1 MSGTALILGGSGR
14 FGRHMSAELW
24 NNGWSVRQF
33 DRARDDLMQAAKGV
47 DVIVNGWNPPYHK
60 WEAELP
66 GQTDAIIAAARAS
79 GARVVQGANVYVFGQ
94 GNGGAF
100 GPDHP
105 HRAVNPL
112 GRIRMEMEAK
122 LHASDVPLLILR
134 SGDYLD
140 TEASGNWFDRLITK
154 PLAKGRIDYPGD
166 PDVPHAWAFLPDVAR
181 MGAALL
187 ARGDLPHQLEVAT
200 ADYTLSGRGM
210 AAALGEALG
219 RDIRVAP
226 FAWWPLYLA
235 RPVMPILKG
244 VIEMRYLWSLPHW
257 MDDTAWRAWC
267 PGFEPTPL
275 VDALTQCAGVS
286 ELVARPDQPRPTRDG
301 LPGRR
306 HSQVPA
312 R

>member
-14 FGRHMSAELW
+14 FGRHMAAELW
-24 NNGWSVRQF
+24 NKGWTVRQF
-33 DRARDDLMQAAKGV
+33 DRARDELAQAAQGV

-60 WEAELP
+60 WQSDLP

-79 GARVVQGANVYVFGQ
+79 GARVVQAANVYVFGE

-105 HRAVNPL
+105 HKATNPL

-122 LHASDVPLLILR
+122 LYASDVPLLILR

-154 PLAKGRIDYPGD
+154 PLAKGRIAYPGD

-181 MGAALL
+181 MGASFL
-187 ARGDLPHQLEVAT
+187 ARDDLPHQLEVTT
-200 ADYTLSGRGM
+200 ADYTLSGRDM
-210 AAALGEALG
+210 AAALGEILG
-219 RDIRVAP
+219 RDIRVTP
-226 FAWWPLYLA
+226 FAWWQLHLA

-244 VIEMRYLWSLPHW
+244 VIEMRYLWSRPHW
-257 MDDTAWRAWC
+257 MDDSAWRAWC
-267 PGFEPTPL
+267 TGFQPTPL
-275 VDALTQCAGVS
+275 VEALSQCAGVS
-286 ELVARPDQPRPTRDG
+286 DLLARQDQPRPAHDG
-301 LPGRR
+301 LPVQQR
-306 HSQVPA
+306 SQAPA